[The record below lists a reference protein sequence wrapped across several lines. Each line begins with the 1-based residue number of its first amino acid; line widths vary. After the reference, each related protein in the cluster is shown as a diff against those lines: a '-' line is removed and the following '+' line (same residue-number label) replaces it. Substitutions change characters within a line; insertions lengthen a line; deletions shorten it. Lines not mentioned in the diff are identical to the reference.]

1 MKILIAGGGG
11 GVGAS
16 VAFNLL
22 IGPGDHEVTLV
33 DRRPEMAASH
43 VLDLEQVLEQG
54 ACGSICQGTDED
66 VAEAEIVVVSAA
78 APLTVNQSRMVYLDA
93 NAQILA
99 SVLDHLPHDWGGVL
113 VVVTNPVDPLCTW
126 VARRTGFDGRRVLGY
141 TLNDSLRLRTAIGHV
156 LELAPGRIDAWMIGE
171 HGNLAVALFD
181 RVTVDGVPV
190 TLSDEQCA
198 RARDFV
204 ENWYVR
210 HVALD
215 SGRSSTWTSGL
226 GVARMVRAIAEST
239 GVDSVAESTGVD
251 SGRSVEPQIR
261 EDEVWPAS
269 VLLQG
274 EYGLQDV
281 SLSVPVSLGP
291 GGAERI
297 HEWELTGEQTAQL
310 AVAAEFVV
318 KAAAGIDVT

>member
-1 MKILIAGGGG
+1 VKILIAGGGG

-22 IGPGDHEVTLV
+22 RGPGEYEVTLV

-43 VLDLEQVLEQG
+43 ALDLEQVLEQG
-54 ACGSICQGTDED
+54 ASGSIRQGTDED
-66 VAEAEIVVVSAA
+66 VAWAEIVVVAAA
-78 APLTVNQSRMVYLDA
+78 APLTVNRSRMVYLDA

-99 SVLDHLPHDWGGVL
+99 SVLDHLPRDWGGVL

-126 VARRTGFDGRRVLGY
+126 AVRRTGLDRRRVLGY
-141 TLNDSLRLRTAIGHV
+141 TLNDSLRLRTAIGQV
-156 LELAPGRIDAWMIGE
+156 LGLAPGRVDAWMIGE
-171 HGNLAVALFD
+171 HGSLAVALFD
-181 RVTVDGVPV
+181 RVTVDGAPV

-198 RARDFV
+198 RARDFA

-226 GVARMVRAIAEST
+226 GVARMVGAIAT
-239 GVDSVAESTGVD
+239 GGGGEL
-251 SGRSVEPQIR
+251 
-261 EDEVWPAS
+261 WPAS
-269 VLLQG
+269 VLLEG
-274 EYGLQDV
+274 EYGLEDV

-291 GGAERI
+291 GGTQRI
-297 HEWELTGEQTAQL
+297 HQWELTGEQQAQL
-310 AVAAEFVV
+310 TAGAEFVRD
-318 KAAAGIDVT
+318 AAAALGC